1 MKKILLLLTLTSALL
16 YAPTTFAQKSQN
28 VQAPKKVQKVQKKVE
43 VYPWTISSLP
53 EKFNK
58 DWANFKRYAKANAE
72 VKKAPIAVFMGDSIT
87 DFWAKRHSDFFK
99 NNNFIGRG
107 ISGQVTAQMLTRF
120 RRDVVDLK
128 PKFVL
133 ILAGTND
140 VARNDGYISNEN
152 IVGNIISMCEIS
164 KANKITPVICSV
176 LPAAEYP
183 WRKMINSVDAIK
195 KINDMLK
202 KYAEENGIAYID
214 YYSSMVDEKFGLPK
228 KYANDGIHPTS
239 EGYVV
244 MEKIVLDFFGK
255 PQVDVT
261 PVSMRKGKVARRVG
275 GK

>member
-1 MKKILLLLTLTSALL
+1 MKKILLLLTLTSVLL
-16 YAPTTFAQKSQN
+16 YAPTTFAQKVQS
-28 VQAPKKVQKVQKKVE
+28 VQAPKKVQKVQKKPV

-53 EKFNK
+53 EQFNK

-87 DFWAKRHSDFFK
+87 DNWARRRADFFK
-99 NNNFIGRG
+99 NNDFIGRG
-107 ISGQVTAQMLTRF
+107 IGGQVTAQMLTRF

-140 VARNDGYISNEN
+140 VARNDGYISDEN

-176 LPAAEYP
+176 LPASEYP
-183 WRKMINSVDAIK
+183 WRKAIKSVDSIK

-202 KYAEENGIAYID
+202 KYAQENGIAYID
-214 YYSSMVDEKFGLPK
+214 YYNSMVDENFGLPK
-228 KYANDGIHPTS
+228 KYAYDGVHPTAD
-239 EGYVV
+239 GYVV

-255 PQVDVT
+255 SQTNAT
-261 PVSMRKGKVARRVG
+261 PPSMRKEKVARRVG